1 MTGAQFDELIAAV
14 ERIARAQERIA
25 AALEGP
31 PVQAKPAAEP
41 SKGCADGVHAEK
53 FRVTFGSDDEFE
65 CSPFKGG
72 CGYRSPALAG
82 AGV

>member
-1 MTGAQFDELIAAV
+1 MTDQQFDELIAAV

-31 PVQAKPAAEP
+31 PAPTAPAAEP
-41 SKGCADGVHAEK
+41 PKGCADGVHAEK
-53 FRVTFGSDDEFE
+53 FRVTFGSDEEFE

-82 AGV
+82 TGV